1 MDDHNE
7 LRKPIKDLVQYE
19 LSEQQLIHIESCL
32 KDIEPAINYLRRT
45 NFSDTTK
52 GLISYASFDLLKSIV
67 STIREQP
74 I

>member
-52 GLISYASFDLLKSIV
+52 GSKLALLPLFYKPLLGDAF
-67 STIREQP
+67 IR
-74 I
+74 